1 MLMQEISRDAIQPAT
16 RNPQPAMETAVACR
30 GVTKVF
36 GQGESQVRALAGID
50 VEMAAGELTLL
61 VGPSGCGKTTLISV
75 IAGLL
80 DPTEGEVAI
89 LGTNLTRLSGRQ
101 KVRFRSQNI
110 GFVFQQYNLL
120 PALTAAENAS
130 VPLVIAGW
138 SKKAAVARA
147 ADLLGRLGLG
157 ERAHA
162 LPAQLSGGQQ
172 QRVAIARALI
182 HEPRLL
188 VCDEPTSALDAHSGQ
203 AVMELLCKVA
213 VQPGRGVIVVTHDNR
228 VFDFGDRLITMS
240 DGRVLRV
247 EGRAARAD
255 DKVQEG

>member
-1 MLMQEISRDAIQPAT
+1 MLTQEVRREAIQSAI
-16 RNPQPAMETAVACR
+16 RNPQSTIEPAVVCR
-30 GVTKVF
+30 GITKVF

-130 VPLVIAGW
+130 GTLVIAGW
-138 SKKAAVARA
+138 SRKAAVAKA

-157 ERAHA
+157 ERAPG
-162 LPAQLSGGQQ
+162 LPA
-172 QRVAIARALI
+172 
-182 HEPRLL
+182 
-188 VCDEPTSALDAHSGQ
+188 
-203 AVMELLCKVA
+203 
-213 VQPGRGVIVVTHDNR
+213 
-228 VFDFGDRLITMS
+228 
-240 DGRVLRV
+240 
-247 EGRAARAD
+247 
-255 DKVQEG
+255 